1 MEEMLA
7 SVRATPSAPQDPPRV
22 TAVPAGMAG
31 AQRVPIGGAGPTM
44 KQNSIFGDSS
54 GGMSGNQIPMAGQR
68 AAEPKPSPSLGDVGN
83 GERSVVF
90 AQPSLGQSAPAVPPT
105 APTTAPAPLE
115 PYPQIDKVIQAQSVG
130 VALSR
135 IKVTAILEALGST
148 LTRIAAPENSGS
160 VCVKNLGP
168 AAVEKATTLRNKMTA
183 YLASG
188 VQTPFTDFT
197 ADELAGSDKIL
208 NCAAELAPPGAS
220 STGLIMAVAVL
231 GVAGAGI
238 YYLMTKK
245 K

>member
-1 MEEMLA
+1 MEEMIA
-7 SVRATPSAPQDPPRV
+7 TVRATPTAAPQDQPRV
-22 TAVPAGMAG
+22 AAVPTGMGG

-54 GGMSGNQIPMAGQR
+54 GGMSGNQVPMAGQR
-68 AAEPKPSPSLGDVGN
+68 AAEPKPSPSLGDAGN
-83 GERSVVF
+83 GSTERSVVF
-90 AQPSLGQSAPAVPPT
+90 AQPSLGQAAPPP

-130 VALSR
+130 VSLSR
-135 IKVTAILEALGST
+135 IEVTAILEALGST
-148 LTRIAAPENSGS
+148 LTRISAPENSGS

-168 AAVEKATTLRNKMTA
+168 GAVEKATTLRNKMTA
-183 YLASG
+183 YIASG
-188 VQTPFTDFT
+188 IQTPFSDFT

-208 NCAAELAPPGAS
+208 NCAGELAPPGAS
-220 STGLIMAVAVL
+220 STGLIMAIAVL
-231 GVAGAGI
+231 GVAGAGV